1 MKRLAAVALLGCL
14 ATACSSEPS
23 PSETIDLL
31 VEAVQARDSV
41 EVAKYIDISR
51 VAESSVDPLFQAATL
66 MEQNDPERF
75 RAQTGGMGVE
85 MLEQFRPMLA
95 PLMESLFWQMMLN
108 PQALQEGPM
117 APLLG
122 DQPLP
127 FERLGDNYRGVT
139 DERMDGD
146 DAIVSVQLEDEAA
159 NHSVSID
166 MRLAKG
172 DDGWKVVAF
181 ENLAET
187 IATVM
192 GGN

>member
-1 MKRLAAVALLGCL
+1 MTRLAAVALIGCFV
-14 ATACSSEPS
+14 AACSSEPS

-31 VEAVQARDSV
+31 VEAIQARDSV
-41 EVAKYIDISR
+41 EVLKYIDVGR

-66 MEQNDPERF
+66 MEQNDPEKF

-117 APLLG
+117 APLIG

-127 FERLGDNYRGVT
+127 FDQLGDNYGGVT

-146 DAIVSVQLEDEAA
+146 DAIVSVHLADEAA
-159 NHSVSID
+159 DHSVTID
-166 MRLAKG
+166 MRLARG
-172 DDGWKVVAF
+172 DDGWKVVAI

-187 IATVM
+187 IARVM
-192 GGN
+192 GNN